1 MSDDP
6 SVCILCVAGFI
17 HDNTELCGNISSEV
31 KEAVK
36 VGRPEKEAG
45 EMADPLSTGRKRA
58 AAALPIAVGDIC
70 DWAFLKEAG
79 GGVVPITGCP
89 GYPASDRHHGPDKN
103 TLNNEVGV
111 NLHKVCDFCHNRW
124 HAANDMFY
132 MGASTVST
140 AWPRSGLDEDS
151 FTPSALNS
159 SLTGDVSRA
168 RSPTRRTAS
177 ISCWRET
184 VSRLSY
190 CSGNS
195 CR

>member
-17 HDNTELCGNISSEV
+17 HDNTELCGNVSSEV

-132 MGASTVST
+132 MGER
-140 AWPRSGLDEDS
+140 PKDD
-151 FTPSALNS
+151 TPWVPEGHYKAHNPELKM
-159 SLTGDVSRA
+159 
-168 RSPTRRTAS
+168 TRKEILEIELGR
-177 ISCWRET
+177 
-184 VSRLSY
+184 
-190 CSGNS
+190 G
-195 CR
+195 